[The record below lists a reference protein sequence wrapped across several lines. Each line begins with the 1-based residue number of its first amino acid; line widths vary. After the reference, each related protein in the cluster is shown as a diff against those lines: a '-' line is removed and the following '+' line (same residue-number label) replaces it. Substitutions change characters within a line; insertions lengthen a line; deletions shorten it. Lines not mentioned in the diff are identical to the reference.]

1 MMKSKQVTIKV
12 IRSLILDIILNIKYI
27 LIVGFGAKNDV
38 LQFVVLLTIGDGDS
52 SSHNKRQL
60 F

>member
-52 SSHNKRQL
+52 SSHNKRQ
-60 F
+60 